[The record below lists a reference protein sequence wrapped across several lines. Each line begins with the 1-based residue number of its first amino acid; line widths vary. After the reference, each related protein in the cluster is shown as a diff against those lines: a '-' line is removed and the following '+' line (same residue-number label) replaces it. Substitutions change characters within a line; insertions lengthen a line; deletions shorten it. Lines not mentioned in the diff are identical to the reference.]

1 MKVGTEDKKKLYIML
16 ALAVVAVLMVLRSLL
31 SFNAP
36 ASTVAASIPNA
47 IPAQPDAAN
56 QLARARGRTAPP
68 LDPTLRTDLLKNS
81 EEAYYKGTGRNI
93 FEEQVTQPPIER
105 PKQPVVTP
113 PPAQPVVVTPPPPPP
128 IPLKFF
134 GFANKPGE
142 RKSIFLA
149 SGDDIFIGH
158 EGDIVNRRYRILRIQ
173 QTQVEIEDVLNSNR
187 QTIPLTQG

>member
-1 MKVGTEDKKKLYIML
+1 MKVGTEDRKKLYIML
-16 ALAVVAVLMVLRSLL
+16 ALALVAMLMVLRAFL
-31 SFNAP
+31 SSNAP
-36 ASTVAASIPNA
+36 ASTVAASVPSA
-47 IPAQPDAAN
+47 VPAQPEAAN
-56 QLARARGRTAPP
+56 QLARGRGRGAPP

-81 EEAYYKGTGRNI
+81 EEALYKGTGRNI
-93 FEEQVTQPPIER
+93 FEAQVTPPPIER

-113 PPAQPVVVTPPPPPP
+113 PPQPVAVTPTPPPP

-149 SGDDIFIGH
+149 SGEDIFIGH

-173 QTQVEIEDVLNSNR
+173 PTQVEIEDVLNSNR